1 MMIKYGSL
9 KKSEPRPRTRTL
21 FFGLI
26 FFLILFVLALQVEWV
41 PYLDAYSSSSS
52 NDDTAVLGSA
62 SRYNRTTSTKLDIIT
77 NDSNDNDYSTE
88 FNNNDSQTT
97 TPSSTPS
104 SMQQQEQQPH
114 SQHDTTITKPEP
126 LQLEGNKEHNPFIT
140 MFPQRLPLEGE
151 RFLAYLPHSGFH
163 NQLITLENALRLA
176 VSLNRTLL
184 LPPLYLS
191 HKKQALKWKEP
202 PILMK
207 QWSDRNRTG
216 VDYCRTIEPASWP
229 PKDRKQQ
236 EAMTEQERLTEHQCR
251 FYHLWTTTPWT
262 YFYDIPKI
270 LSDVVGVANETTP
283 IRVFNRPVITMEWL
297 KENLQVQDLE
307 KEMYF
312 FNETSRYEYLIV
324 DDSETDYGVKPGD
337 EKPQE
342 QDDHLTLIPET
353 IATAEKFSKRLLLT
367 DLQRRPE
374 RILHFGSLF
383 ATDRFEARSQ
393 RQRDLKQYLSKEMD
407 LWNQA
412 ILDATKMAEDQ
423 IDVWS
428 KETKRLAPG
437 FLGVHLRTE
446 DAMFEKGAPMNLQ
459 RIVSWL
465 EEMVK
470 QDQQR
475 YSSKLRRRQAEQVP
489 VPVQAGAAETAIPS
503 PAPGAEAPLQ
513 PAPAP
518 APASHIPNPKDDC
531 EGAPIFLERCRS
543 SPAESPMIFMATDV
557 HQPRT
562 APLLKE
568 FLEQFPCT
576 MFLSDFRESDALLEK
591 IRNPVD
597 NVLMWPY
604 MVALMDANL
613 AAKGRM
619 FQGTDRSTFS
629 AYIIGHLWPEY
640 HPEAMG
646 EVN

>member
-1 MMIKYGSL
+1 MMAKYGSL
-9 KKSEPRPRTRTL
+9 NKSEPRSKNRTL

-26 FFLILFVLALQVEWV
+26 FFLVLFILALQIEWV
-41 PYLDAYSSSSS
+41 PYLNTYTYSSSK
-52 NDDTAVLGSA
+52 DDTVVLSNTN
-62 SRYNRTTSTKLDIIT
+62 RHNRTTSTELDITTI
-77 NDSNDNDYSTE
+77 DSNDNDDSND
-88 FNNNDSQTT
+88 FNNNDFQTT
-97 TPSSTPS
+97 TPSSTQS
-104 SMQQQEQQPH
+104 SVQQQEQQTPSH
-114 SQHDTTITKPEP
+114 HETTITRPEP

-140 MFPQRLPLEGE
+140 MFPQRPPLEGE

-191 HKKQALKWKEP
+191 HKKQALVWKEP

-229 PKDRKQQ
+229 RKNRKQR

-262 YFYDIPKI
+262 YFYDIPKV

-297 KENLQVQDLE
+297 KDNLQVQDLE

-312 FNETSRYEYLIV
+312 FNDTSRYEYLIV

-337 EKPQE
+337 EKAQE
-342 QDDHLTLIPET
+342 RDSHLTLIPET
-353 IATAEKFSKRLLLT
+353 IATEGKFSKRLLLT

-393 RQRDLKQYLSKEMD
+393 RQRELKQYLSKGMD

-423 IDVWS
+423 IEVWS

-446 DAMFEKGAPMNLQ
+446 DGIFEKGAPMNLQ

-465 EEMVK
+465 GEMAK

-475 YSSKLRRRQAEQVP
+475 YSSKLRRRQAEQ
-489 VPVQAGAAETAIPS
+489 AGAAEEAATPS
-503 PAPGAEAPLQ
+503 PAPGAEAAVP
-513 PAPAP
+513 PAQ
-518 APASHIPNPKDDC
+518 APASHIPNTEDDST
-531 EGAPIFLERCRS
+531 EGAPTFLEQCRS

-557 HQPRT
+557 RQPRT

-640 HPEAMG
+640 HSEAMG

>member
-1 MMIKYGSL
+1 MTAKQGSQS
-9 KKSEPRPRTRTL
+9 KSEPRSRNRTL
-21 FFGLI
+21 FIGLI
-26 FFLILFVLALQVEWV
+26 FFVVLFVLALQVEWV
-41 PYLDAYSSSSS
+41 PYLNTYSSK
-52 NDDTAVLGSA
+52 DDTVIFDSA
-62 SRYNRTTSTKLDIIT
+62 SRHNRTISTT
-77 NDSNDNDYSTE
+77 NNNNNNNYSND
-88 FNNNDSQTT
+88 FNNSERTTATNTHNPSHYDTT
-97 TPSSTPS
+97 TR
-104 SMQQQEQQPH
+104 H
-114 SQHDTTITKPEP
+114 EP

-140 MFPQRLPLEGE
+140 MFPPRPPAEGE

-163 NQLITLENALRLA
+163 NQLITLETALRLA

-184 LPPLYLS
+184 LPPLHLS
-191 HKKQALKWKEP
+191 HKKQALVWKEP
-202 PILMK
+202 PILLK

-216 VDYCRTIEPASWP
+216 VDYCRAIEPATWP
-229 PKDRKQQ
+229 RKNRKQR

-270 LSDVVGVANETTP
+270 LSDVVGVAGETTP
-283 IRVFNRPVITMEWL
+283 IRVFSRPVITMEWL
-297 KENLQVQDLE
+297 KDNLQVQDLQ

-342 QDDHLTLIPET
+342 DDHSTLIPET
-353 IATAEKFSKRLLLT
+353 MATEGKFSKRLLLT

-374 RILHFGSLF
+374 KILHFSSLF

-393 RQRDLKQYLSKEMD
+393 RQRDLKRYLSKGMD

-412 ILDATKMAEDQ
+412 ILDATQMAEDQ
-423 IDVWS
+423 IEVWS
-428 KETKRLAPG
+428 KETNRLAPG

-446 DAMFEKGAPMNLQ
+446 DGIFEKGAPMNLQ
-459 RIVSWL
+459 RIMVWL
-465 EEMVK
+465 GEMVK
-470 QDQQR
+470 QDRSR
-475 YSSKLRRRQAEQVP
+475 YSSKLRLRRQADPGLVP
-489 VPVQAGAAETAIPS
+489 VPQAQPAAEA
-503 PAPGAEAPLQ
+503 AVQ
-513 PAPAP
+513 PAQ
-518 APASHIPNPKDDC
+518 APASPIPTTNDEAIPT
-531 EGAPIFLERCRS
+531 FLERCQS

-557 HQPRT
+557 HQPRS

-568 FLEQFPCT
+568 FLDQFPCT
-576 MFLSDFRESDALLEK
+576 MFLSDFRESDALLEN

-613 AAKGRM
+613 AAKGRI

-629 AYIIGHLWPEY
+629 AYIVNHLWPEY

-646 EVN
+646 EYK

>member
-1 MMIKYGSL
+1 
-9 KKSEPRPRTRTL
+9 
-21 FFGLI
+21 
-26 FFLILFVLALQVEWV
+26 
-41 PYLDAYSSSSS
+41 
-52 NDDTAVLGSA
+52 
-62 SRYNRTTSTKLDIIT
+62 
-77 NDSNDNDYSTE
+77 
-88 FNNNDSQTT
+88 
-97 TPSSTPS
+97 
-104 SMQQQEQQPH
+104 
-114 SQHDTTITKPEP
+114 
-126 LQLEGNKEHNPFIT
+126 
-140 MFPQRLPLEGE
+140 MFPQRPPLEGE

-163 NQLITLENALRLA
+163 NQLITLETALRLA

-191 HKKQALKWKEP
+191 HKKQALVWKEP
-202 PILMK
+202 PVLLK

-216 VDYCRTIEPASWP
+216 VDYCRTIEPATWP
-229 PKDRKQQ
+229 PKNRKQR

-270 LSDVVGVANETTP
+270 LSDVVGVAGETTP
-283 IRVFNRPVITMEWL
+283 IRVFSRPVITMEWL
-297 KENLQVQDLE
+297 KDNLQVQDLE

-312 FNETSRYEYLIV
+312 FNDTSRYEYLIV

-353 IATAEKFSKRLLLT
+353 IATAGKFSKRLLLT

-393 RQRDLKQYLSKEMD
+393 RQRDLKRYLSKGMD

-423 IDVWS
+423 IEVWS
-428 KETKRLAPG
+428 KESKRLAPG

-446 DAMFEKGAPMNLQ
+446 DGIFEKGAPMNLQ

-465 EEMVK
+465 GEMVK

-475 YSSKLRRRQAEQVP
+475 YSSKLRRRQADLAL
-489 VPVQAGAAETAIPS
+489 VQAGVAEAALTS
-503 PAPGAEAPLQ
+503 SVPGAEAAVLPVQ
-513 PAPAP
+513 
-518 APASHIPNPKDDC
+518 APASHIPASPDDDA
-531 EGAPIFLERCRS
+531 EAVPTFLERCRS
-543 SPAESPMIFMATDV
+543 SPVESPMIFMATDV

-613 AAKGRM
+613 AAKGRE

-629 AYIIGHLWPEY
+629 AYIINHLWPEY

-646 EVN
+646 EYY